1 METYSSLKDGHG
13 LATHVE
19 DIVGVGL
26 IDWMVKETLG
36 PDGIIYPAYGCI
48 NDETYKKIQP
58 KSAQK
63 LIYVIKANSG
73 LNSKIHSNC
82 YSMI

>member
-48 NDETYKKIQP
+48 NDETYKKI
-58 KSAQK
+58 
-63 LIYVIKANSG
+63 
-73 LNSKIHSNC
+73 
-82 YSMI
+82 